1 MTDSG
6 DSSGND
12 QLLAYYNQ
20 FSTQKP
26 VEPGKTTERRKWM
39 KKSAMII
46 FFAGIIVFSLS
57 GCATTGAGKMMKTT
71 LGPSKLYEHCM
82 EVGAGQKMDYT
93 FSSKDPLNFY
103 IHYHDEGSRYEKDK
117 HDAVA
122 ALEDTFSADK
132 KQIYCL
138 TWTNPQTRSVDIT
151 YSFEIQKK

>member
-1 MTDSG
+1 
-6 DSSGND
+6 
-12 QLLAYYNQ
+12 
-20 FSTQKP
+20 
-26 VEPGKTTERRKWM
+26 M

-46 FFAGIIVFSLS
+46 FFSGIIVFSLS
-57 GCATTGAGKMMKTT
+57 GCATTGAGDAVNKTDAGKMMKTT

-82 EVGAGQKMDYT
+82 EIGAGQKMDYT

-122 ALEDTFSADK
+122 ALEGTFSADK

-151 YSFEIQKK
+151 YSFKIQKK

>member
-1 MTDSG
+1 
-6 DSSGND
+6 
-12 QLLAYYNQ
+12 
-20 FSTQKP
+20 
-26 VEPGKTTERRKWM
+26 M

-57 GCATTGAGKMMKTT
+57 GCATTGAGDTVNKTDAGKMMKTT

-82 EVGAGQKMDYT
+82 EIGAGQKMDYT

-117 HDAVA
+117 RDEVS
-122 ALEDTFSADK
+122 ALEGTFSADR

-138 TWTNPQTRSVDIT
+138 TWTNPQPRSVDIT
-151 YSFEIQKK
+151 YSFVIQKE